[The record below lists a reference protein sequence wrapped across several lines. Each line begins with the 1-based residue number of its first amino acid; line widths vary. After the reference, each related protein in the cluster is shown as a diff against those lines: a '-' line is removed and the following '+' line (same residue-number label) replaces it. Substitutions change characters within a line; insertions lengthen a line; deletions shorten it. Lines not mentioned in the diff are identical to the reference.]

1 MDTGAS
7 VSIVKDSLVKGQQ
20 HFLETVRNQIA
31 DIKDN
36 ELPVLGK
43 TTLSVDWGTKE
54 AELECTVLKKEMPL
68 VTEGIVREDFLVADG
83 AIVSYKDQTL
93 QLGFVIFSL
102 MRWLEGKD

>member
-1 MDTGAS
+1 MLMDTGAS

-43 TTLSVDWGTKE
+43 TTLSVD
-54 AELECTVLKKEMPL
+54 
-68 VTEGIVREDFLVADG
+68 
-83 AIVSYKDQTL
+83 
-93 QLGFVIFSL
+93 
-102 MRWLEGKD
+102 